1 MRGREEP
8 LPCGRKAC
16 AERNGNMDKM
26 MAMVDRCMSE
36 YDQHGWTVPHL
47 HNNSDINMLDKLL
60 K

>member
-1 MRGREEP
+1 MPGQ
-8 LPCGRKAC
+8 AQSS
-16 AERNGNMDKM
+16 GNMDKM

-47 HNNSDINMLDKLL
+47 HNNTDINMLDKLL